1 MELFDKALV
10 VSADGAA
17 VLPVDGTVVA
27 VVENGQTSYYD
38 LASVIE
44 NVVTSC
50 GRFMLDQSMLD
61 EPPPAVVET
70 LAGRGDIS

>member
-10 VSADGAA
+10 VSGDGATVLPADGAVIA
-17 VLPVDGTVVA
+17 II
-27 VVENGQTSYYD
+27 ENGKASYYD

-50 GRFMLDQSMLD
+50 GRFMLDQSLVD
-61 EPPPAVVET
+61 EPPRAVLET
-70 LAGRGDIS
+70 LARRGDIS

>member
-10 VSADGAA
+10 VSADGAT
-17 VLPVDGTVVA
+17 VLPVDGAVVA
-27 VVENGQTSYYD
+27 IVENGKTSYYD

-44 NVVTSC
+44 NVVSSC

-61 EPPPAVVET
+61 EPPQPVVET
-70 LAGRGDIS
+70 VGGGGDIS

>member
-10 VSADGAA
+10 VSADGAT

-27 VVENGQTSYYD
+27 VVENGKTSYYD

-44 NVVTSC
+44 NIVTSC
-50 GRFMLDQSMLD
+50 GRFMLDQSLID
-61 EPPPAVVET
+61 EAPAAVLET
-70 LAGRGDIS
+70 LARRGDIS